1 MINSEQRVMAMTW
14 RMLGNE
20 ADARDASQEVF
31 LRVYKYLGRFRRD
44 QDFFAWLYGITV
56 NVCRDFL
63 KKRQNHTSRFVSFG
77 EDAGVAYEVAD
88 EHADAEQVLV
98 QTQQHELIGKAMGT
112 LPFKERASIVLR
124 DVEGLSTDEVARIMK
139 SSATTVRSQ
148 ISSARKKIRIYC
160 QQHQT
165 GIRRGEGAMN
175 CKQLDELLPLY
186 AGRDLDEKRARLV
199 SEHIQ
204 ICSACARVAGEYRD
218 AVELAQHFAPP
229 VFSDNVYASVR
240 RQVMQQIE
248 DEPTAPLLAQ
258 MFGSWFRPR
267 MAWAAA
273 SAVIIAFGF
282 FALYLVVNRT
292 ADVQPVAEIH
302 PTVNPEQTP
311 ESMATP
317 RQLSQRAPGHAK
329 PAEDKR
335 KRHVE
340 PCQSNAQTRADT
352 HCGRRVFRESCAIL
366 RRRTVCRLSMQSQA
380 DHLCGLRFKQRIRTF
395 ASSGFLNRTQNRRY
409 QTRKESRFS

>member
-1 MINSEQRVMAMTW
+1 MALALEMPLLGNGPTSDQSSLSLLIERAANGDKAAFEQVMINSEQRVMAMTW

-88 EHADAEQVLV
+88 EHADAEQALV

-160 QQHQT
+160 QQHQP
-165 GIRRGEGAMN
+165 GFGEG
-175 CKQLDELLPLY
+175 
-186 AGRDLDEKRARLV
+186 RAR
-199 SEHIQ
+199 
-204 ICSACARVAGEYRD
+204 
-218 AVELAQHFAPP
+218 
-229 VFSDNVYASVR
+229 
-240 RQVMQQIE
+240 
-248 DEPTAPLLAQ
+248 
-258 MFGSWFRPR
+258 
-267 MAWAAA
+267 
-273 SAVIIAFGF
+273 
-282 FALYLVVNRT
+282 
-292 ADVQPVAEIH
+292 
-302 PTVNPEQTP
+302 
-311 ESMATP
+311 
-317 RQLSQRAPGHAK
+317 
-329 PAEDKR
+329 
-335 KRHVE
+335 
-340 PCQSNAQTRADT
+340 
-352 HCGRRVFRESCAIL
+352 
-366 RRRTVCRLSMQSQA
+366 
-380 DHLCGLRFKQRIRTF
+380 
-395 ASSGFLNRTQNRRY
+395 
-409 QTRKESRFS
+409 